1 VSECDLHSRHLWL
14 VERREDITGK
24 LMADP
29 AWFDAQA
36 AGWWVWGACAWI
48 GSGWCSGDGPW
59 VRGEGGL
66 VLSNAGQGIN
76 RKLPHLGNAGQGIN
90 RQFPHL
96 GDAGQGINRKCG
108 AAFADDASPAG
119 SPAEWLSM
127 LSERLRSVR
136 VACGEWDRVTGDSV
150 LDPMRCGG
158 HVGVFL
164 DPPYDSG
171 NVEYS
176 AGGAGIAADVR
187 DYAIRIGARQECR
200 VALCGYSEHDALDA
214 AGWTPHRWKTKG
226 GYSSQGGENANQSR
240 EVVWFSPHCVGAA
253 QPSLL

>member
-1 VSECDLHSRHLWL
+1 
-14 VERREDITGK
+14 
-24 LMADP
+24 
-29 AWFDAQA
+29 
-36 AGWWVWGACAWI
+36 VWGACAWI

-90 RQFPHL
+90 RK
-96 GDAGQGINRKCG
+96 GG

-119 SPAEWLSM
+119 SHAEWLAM
-127 LSERLRSVR
+127 LSDRLRSVR

-158 HVGVFL
+158 PVGVFL
-164 DPPYDSG
+164 DPPYDAG

-176 AGGAGIAADVR
+176 AGGTGVAADVR
-187 DYAIRIGARQECR
+187 DYAIRIGARPECR
-200 VALCGYSEHDALDA
+200 VALCGYNEHDALEA
-214 AGWTPHRWKTKG
+214 EGWTPHRWKTKG

-253 QPSLL
+253 QPGLFDAQPIQPGRPAKDGAA